1 MPPLQKMKQKANIE
15 ILGIRHHGPGSARSL
30 LRRLEDFAP
39 DMLLIEGP
47 ADAEHLIGWT
57 VRTGMQPPVALLVYH
72 PKQLQQAA
80 FFPFA
85 EFSPEWQAILYSL
98 RKGIPARFMDLPMSH
113 QFGRQETAAPAAA
126 REDPF
131 AEIAALAGYADP
143 ERWWEAMVELSAAQ
157 PEADSSA
164 PFHAVLELMEALRDS
179 KEAPESEETE
189 IREAWMRQTLRAAK
203 KEGFQKIAV
212 VCGAWHAPALRLP
225 DSTSATADAA
235 RLKGLKKIKTEAT
248 WIPWSFERLSSGSGY
263 RAGVVSPAWYQ
274 ILWDNFQQNTAAP
287 HTEWLAR
294 AARLLRQEGLDASA
308 AQVIESV
315 RLSGALAALRGTL
328 LPGIHE
334 LREAAVAVLGQG
346 GERFLELL
354 DRQLTI
360 GDRFGAVPDNLPTA
374 PLKSDFEQLARTLRL
389 PRNTFPETLQLDLRK
404 DAHLQ
409 KSRLLHRLRLLHIP
423 WGDPLPT
430 EEGKHGAFHEGWRL
444 QWQPEF
450 EIRLIEAG
458 AQGNTVEEAAGNL
471 LRQQIHR
478 AEGLAELA
486 RLLDALLKSDLPTQL
501 PELVAKLQSAAALA
515 ADALLLA
522 NALLPMVETWRY
534 GSARNL
540 DMAALGVLIEEMI
553 PRVCI
558 RLPDACLR
566 VEEEVAADI
575 LQTMLA
581 VNRAIGLLHQANYN
595 DYWAQALQTVCELA
609 DTAPLLS
616 GFAFRLR
623 FDKKILPLQAAADAL
638 QFHLSTGQSPRYGA
652 RWLDGFLQ
660 GSSLLLLCQPELWR
674 LLDDWT
680 GALPEADFEE
690 TLPLLRRAFSRF
702 TGPEREK
709 ILAQAKFKNTPEE
722 RPATPEWDAARAQP
736 VEALLEMLLS
746 S

>member
-1 MPPLQKMKQKANIE
+1 MSPLRKMKQKADIE

-39 DMLLIEGP
+39 DILLIEGP
-47 ADAEHLIGWT
+47 ADAEHLIGWAL
-57 VRTGMQPPVALLVYH
+57 RAGMQPPVAMLVYH

-98 RKGIPARFMDLPMSH
+98 RRGIPARFMDLPMSR
-113 QFGRQETAAPAAA
+113 QFGRQETDSPAAL

-131 AEIAALAGYADP
+131 ADIAALAGYADP
-143 ERWWEAMVELSAAQ
+143 ERWWEAMVEFSAAQ

-164 PFHAVLELMEALRDS
+164 PFRVVLELMEALRDAQ
-179 KEAPESEETE
+179 KTPESEETE
-189 IREAWMRQTLRAAK
+189 LREAWMRQTLRLAQK
-203 KEGFQKIAV
+203 QGFRKIAV
-212 VCGAWHAPALRLP
+212 VCGAWHAPALRQP
-225 DSTSATADAA
+225 DSISAAADDA

-248 WIPWSFERLSSGSGY
+248 WIPWSFERLASGSGY

-274 ILWDNFQQNTAAP
+274 ILWDNFQQNAAP

-308 AQVIESV
+308 AQVIEAV
-315 RLSGALAALRGTL
+315 RLAGTLAALRGTL

-346 GERFLELL
+346 GARFLELL
-354 DRQLTI
+354 DRQLAI

-374 PLKSDFEQLARTLRL
+374 PLKSDFEQLARSLRL

-409 KSRLLHRLRLLHIP
+409 KSRLLHQLRLLHIP
-423 WGDPLPT
+423 WGDPLPA

-478 AEGLAELA
+478 ADGLSELV
-486 RLLDALLKSDLPTQL
+486 RLLDALLKSDLPAQL
-501 PELVAKLQSAAALA
+501 SELVAKLQSAAALA

-540 DMAALGVLIEEMI
+540 DIAALGVLIEEII

-558 RLPDACLR
+558 RLPDACMHI
-566 VEEEVAADI
+566 EEEAAAEI
-575 LQTMLA
+575 LKTMLA
-581 VNRAIGLLHQANYN
+581 TNRAIGLLRRENY
-595 DYWAQALQTVCELA
+595 DEYWAQALQSICELA
-609 DTAPLLS
+609 DAAPILS

-623 FDKKILPLQAAADAL
+623 FDKKILPLEAAAEAL
-638 QFHLSTGQSPRYGA
+638 QFHLSRGQSPLYGA

-680 GALPEADFEE
+680 GALPEADFQE

-702 TGPEREK
+702 SGPEREK
-709 ILAQAKFKNTPEE
+709 ILAQATVKNAPGD
-722 RPATPEWDAARAQP
+722 RPTAPEWDPARAQA
-736 VEALLEMLLS
+736 VEALLEILLS
-746 S
+746 A